1 MILFLVPSYLVCVGV
16 PPIITLWDPVGLHH
30 KNLVGMVLV
39 SGTY

>member
-1 MILFLVPSYLVCVGV
+1 MILFLVPYPVCVGV